1 MPATIRNPR
10 RLAATAIFA
19 LLLMA
24 TLAAYGRFTAP
35 GTSKVGSGR
44 TALPIIVCSS
54 PQAEPDFPLNLP
66 LIPRHPR

>member
-24 TLAAYGRFTAP
+24 TLAAYGRLTAP
-35 GTSKVGSGR
+35 VTSKVGATR
-44 TALPIIVCSS
+44 VALPIIVCASQ
-54 PQAEPDFPLNLP
+54 QANPDLP
-66 LIPRHPR
+66 PIPRHPH